1 MTPTPLQNQPTPG
14 AEPMSLLQ
22 STELAFA
29 LSGQGKLPIVD
40 LFNAAARLTDAGHPD
55 IAISL
60 YRAWL
65 SATASP
71 LAYAVNF
78 NLGVLLAT
86 ALQDVEAEAAYRA
99 AIEQKKDFIEGHMNL
114 GTLLERN
121 KREEE
126 ALAMWRAVLTFCDM
140 RSKADQAFYVQA
152 LNNLGRLLEIR
163 KDYPE
168 AEANLTLSLKQNPEQ
183 PNVMTHW
190 VHLRQKQCKW
200 PVYSTAIG
208 IKEKKMLEGTSALA
222 MLSVTD
228 DPALQ
233 LATSQR
239 YVKEKVLHGVR
250 HLSEKRAYGH
260 DKLRIGYL
268 SSDFCSHAVSILTAE
283 LYGMHD
289 RSKVEVFGFCWSHE
303 DGSPIRARVINGMDH
318 HIRIGTLTD
327 EQAAVLIRSHEI
339 DILVDLHGLTLGAR
353 HNILSYRPAPLQVT
367 WLGFPGPTGI
377 PEIDYV
383 IADEFVLPPEL
394 AAHFSE
400 KPLYMPTCF
409 QVNDRQRVIGPRPT
423 RQDCGLPEDAFV
435 FCAFNNNF
443 KFSPEVFGS
452 WMRILK
458 RVPDAILW
466 ITADNEVVRENLRK
480 EAGKHGVPAER
491 IYFAGRVPPAD
502 YLARYQVADLFLDTF
517 PFGAGTTASDALWA
531 GLPLLT
537 YTGHVFAS
545 RMAGS
550 LLQAVGLPELITYSL
565 KDYENKAVELAQER
579 TRVAAMKKH
588 LDENRMECA
597 LFDTPRFVR
606 ELEELYR
613 KAVDSLPG
621 PLEMAKPDLAY
632 LDTPHGMPNLD
643 KPQDPS
649 GRRYVVVAPP
659 FQHNSAGIRV
669 MYDLQKWLVRAGL
682 DAIVCT
688 WFNGYPVEQFE
699 DDIVIYPEVA
709 PGNLLKAKRVIR
721 FILNVPGKLGHGEK
735 AYDPG
740 EILVAYNK
748 ELASY
753 ANGRMLQVPSI
764 EPFFHAEGAVKTVDS
779 VFVGKGQDLGLHP
792 PGCIAITKAY
802 PPSRR
807 EVAQLLRSTKT
818 LYMYDDFSMISHE
831 AALCGCDVKLIRK
844 DGEIV
849 PYPHLSW
856 PTIEEFK
863 VQLHDFIEM
872 TKTL

>member
-1 MTPTPLQNQPTPG
+1 MTPTPLQDQPTPG

-71 LAYAVNF
+71 LAYAVYF
-78 NLGVLLAT
+78 NLGVLLAN
-86 ALQDVEAEAAYRA
+86 ALLDVEAEAAYRA
-99 AIEQKKDFIEGHMNL
+99 SIEQKSTFIEGHMNL

-140 RSKADQAFYVQA
+140 RVPADQAFYVQA

-168 AEANLTLSLKQNPEQ
+168 AETNLTLSLKQNPDQ

-208 IKEKKMLEGTSALA
+208 IKEKKMIAGTSALA

-233 LATSQR
+233 LETSKR

-289 RSKVEVFGFCWSHE
+289 RSKVEVYGFCWSHE

-318 HIRIGTLTD
+318 HIRIGTLND
-327 EQAAVLIRSHEI
+327 EQAAHLIRSHEI

-353 HNILSYRPAPLQVT
+353 HNILSWRPAPLQVT
-367 WLGFPGPTGI
+367 WLGFPGPTGL
-377 PEIDYV
+377 PEVDYV
-383 IADEFVLPPEL
+383 IADPFVLPPEL
-394 AAHFSE
+394 EPHFTE
-400 KPLYMPTCF
+400 KPLHMPQCF
-409 QVNDRQRVIGPRPT
+409 QVNDRQRIIGPRPS

-443 KFSPEVFGS
+443 KFSPEVFGA

-480 EAGKHGVPAER
+480 EAGKHGVPGER

-579 TRVAAMKKH
+579 SRVAAMKKH

-606 ELEELYR
+606 DLEDLYR
-613 KAVDSLPG
+613 KAVDTLPG
-621 PLEMAKPDLAY
+621 PLEMSKPDLAY
-632 LDTPHGMPNLD
+632 LEAPHGTPNLD
-643 KPQDPS
+643 KVQDPHA
-649 GRRYVVVAPP
+649 RRYVVVAPP

-721 FILNVPGKLGHGEK
+721 FILNTPGKLGHGEK
-735 AYDPG
+735 TYDPG

-748 ELASY
+748 ELAPY

-764 EPFFHAEGAVKTVDS
+764 EPFFHADGATNTGNA

-792 PGCIAITKAY
+792 ADCVAITKAY

-844 DGEIV
+844 DGAIV
-849 PYPHLSW
+849 DYPHLSW
-856 PTIEEFK
+856 PTLEEFK

>member
-1 MTPTPLQNQPTPG
+1 
-14 AEPMSLLQ
+14 MSLLQ

-29 LSGQGKLPIVD
+29 IAGQGKLPIVD

-55 IAISL
+55 ISISL

-65 SATASP
+65 SATGSP

-78 NLGVLLAT
+78 NLGVLLAN
-86 ALQDVEAEAAYRA
+86 ALQDAEAEAAYRA

-126 ALAMWRAVLTFCDM
+126 ALAMWRAVLTFVNM
-140 RSKADQAFYVQA
+140 AVPADQAFYVQA

-168 AEANLTLSLKQNPEQ
+168 AEAMLTLSLKQNPEQ

-208 IKEKKMLEGTSALA
+208 IKEKKMIEGTSALA

-233 LATSQR
+233 LETSRR
-239 YVKEKVLHGVR
+239 YVKEKVLASAR
-250 HLSEKRAYGH
+250 HLSEKRSYGH
-260 DKLRIGYL
+260 DKIRIGYL

-289 RSKVEVFGFCWSHE
+289 RSKVEVYGFCWSHE
-303 DGSPIRARVINGMDH
+303 DGSPIRARVINGFDH
-318 HIRIGTLTD
+318 HVRIVGMTD
-327 EQAAVLIRSHEI
+327 EQAAILIRSHEI

-353 HNILSYRPAPLQVT
+353 HNILTHRPAPLQVT
-367 WLGFPGPTGI
+367 WLGFPGPTGL
-377 PEIDYV
+377 PEVDYV
-383 IADEFVLPPEL
+383 IADPFVLPPEL
-394 AAHFSE
+394 EPFFTE
-400 KPLYMPTCF
+400 KPLHMPQCF
-409 QVNDRQRVIGPRPT
+409 QVNDRQRAIGPRPT
-423 RQDCGLPEDAFV
+423 RQDCGLPDGAFV

-443 KFSPEVFGS
+443 KFSPEVFGA

-458 RVPDAILW
+458 RVPDSVLW

-480 EAGKHGVPAER
+480 EAGKHGVPSGR

-579 TRVAAMKKH
+579 ARVDAMKKH

-606 ELEELYR
+606 DLEDLYR
-613 KAVDSLPG
+613 KAVDTLPG
-621 PLEMAKPDLAY
+621 PLAMSKPDTSY
-632 LDTPHGMPNLD
+632 LDAPHGQPHLD
-643 KPQDPS
+643 KKQDPNS
-649 GRRYVVVAPP
+649 RRYVVVAPP
-659 FQHNSAGIRV
+659 YAHNSAGIRV
-669 MYDLQKWLVRAGL
+669 MYDLQKWLVLAGL

-721 FILNVPGKLGHGEK
+721 FILNVPGKLGYGEK
-735 AYDPG
+735 TYDPG

-748 ELASY
+748 ELAPY

-764 EPFFHAEGAVKTVDS
+764 EPFFNGEGAVKTVNA

-792 PGCIAITKAY
+792 ADCIAITKAY

-844 DGEIV
+844 DGAIV
-849 PYPHLSW
+849 DYPHLSW
-856 PTIEEFK
+856 PTLEEFK